1 MKAFACAWKRWEDD
15 LKRLLACLLAA
26 LAAGCGGSSG
36 PSPASLPSIPDPQQ
50 VRVLWNADIGTA
62 EHFNLVPALA
72 GDSIYSVARD
82 GRIVRFDAASGR
94 EIWRTYADMRVS
106 GGVGADTGTV
116 VVASEAGEVAAFD
129 AANGKLRWRSRV
141 SSEVLSPPAVGRG
154 LVLVRS
160 IDNRIFAFGA
170 QDGKRRWV
178 YQRPATSLVVRTP
191 AGAVI
196 REDTAYAGFR
206 GGKLAAIALSNG
218 GLRWEATVAQA
229 KGTTELERVID
240 VVGDPA
246 VQGLEVCATAYQ
258 GRLACFDAAT
268 GAQVWARDVSSVTG
282 VSLDARYAFVSDDKG
297 AVQAFDRT
305 TGREVWKQDKLSLR
319 QLSLPLPAGNAIAV
333 GDFEGYVHFLARDT
347 GAFLARYRARGGGV
361 RAAPILL
368 PSGMLV
374 QTHSGG
380 LHALS
385 L

>member
-1 MKAFACAWKRWEDD
+1 MK
-15 LKRLLACLLAA
+15 
-26 LAAGCGGSSG
+26 
-36 PSPASLPSIPDPQQ
+36 
-50 VRVLWNADIGTA
+50 VLWDADIGTA
-62 EHFNLVPALA
+62 EHFSLAPAFA
-72 GDSIYSVARD
+72 GDSIYTAARD
-82 GRIVRFDAASGR
+82 GRVVRFDASNGKER
-94 EIWRTYADMRVS
+94 WRIYADFRIS
-106 GGVGADTGTV
+106 GGVGADTETV
-116 VVASEAGEVAAFD
+116 VVASENGEVAAFD
-129 AANGKLRWRSRV
+129 AANGKLRWRTRV

-154 LVLVRS
+154 MVLVRS
-160 IDNRIFAFGA
+160 IDSRIFAFGA
-170 QDGKRRWV
+170 EDGKRRWI

-196 REDTAYAGFR
+196 QDDTAYAGFR
-206 GGKLAAIALSNG
+206 GGKLAAIVLSNG

-240 VVGDPA
+240 VVGNPA
-246 VQGLEVCATAYQ
+246 VQGREVCATAYQ
-258 GRLACFDAAT
+258 GRIACFDITA
-268 GAQVWARDVSSVTG
+268 GAQIWARDLSSVTG

-305 TGREVWKQDKLSLR
+305 NGRAVWKQDKLSLR
-319 QLSLPLPAGNAIAV
+319 QLTQPLPAGDIIVV
-333 GDFEGYVHFLARDT
+333 GDFEGYVHFLSRDT

-374 QTHSGG
+374 QTHVGG